1 MGLVEMT
8 FGASEFFW
16 GAENPRNLGTTR
28 DGGRFLYEM
37 ITVNQ
42 VAHHTGT
49 TPYRTFVVGRNVVVQ
64 VELLEYTI
72 DNLLMIISDG
82 VLRTDSENPNNQAID
97 IAWSTGSELGGNRL
111 VLHPVG
117 ASSSTND
124 IVLWKAVVLPGLE
137 FVTHVDRER
146 TFQVRFQA
154 LIDEDDAGNKRL
166 ARLGDRLIVP
176 TAW

>member
-8 FGASEFFW
+8 FGASEFLW
-16 GAENPRNLGTTR
+16 GAETPRNLGTTR

-42 VAHHTGT
+42 VAHSTGA
-49 TPYRTFVVGRNVVVQ
+49 TPYRTFIVGRNVVVQ

-72 DNLLMIISDG
+72 ENLSMIISDG
-82 VLRTDSENPNNQAID
+82 VLRTDPQDPDNQAID
-97 IAWSTGSELGGNRL
+97 IAWSAGNAL
-111 VLHPVG
+111 AADQLLLHPVG
-117 ASSSTND
+117 ASSSAHD
-124 IVLWKAVVLPGLE
+124 IVLWKAVVLPGIE
-137 FVTHVDRER
+137 FVTHVERER
-146 TFQVRFQA
+146 VFRVRFQA
-154 LIDEDDAGNKRL
+154 LIDEDDVGNKRL

>member
-8 FGASEFFW
+8 FGASEFLW

-37 ITVNQ
+37 ITVDQ
-42 VAHHTGT
+42 LAHSTGT

-64 VELLEYTI
+64 VELLEYSI
-72 DNLLMIISDG
+72 ENLLTIISDG
-82 VLRTDSENPNNQAID
+82 VLRTDPGDPNNQAID
-97 IAWSTGSELGGNRL
+97 IAWSAGNELAADQLR
-111 VLHPVG
+111 LHPVG
-117 ASSSTND
+117 ASSSGND

-137 FVTHVDRER
+137 FVTQVARER
-146 TFQVRFQA
+146 TFRVRFQA
-154 LIDEDDAGNKRL
+154 LIDEDEAGKKRL

-176 TAW
+176 TTW